1 MKKMQEW
8 LLSANTKN
16 DSKIV
21 VMANASFPHNS
32 IGTQCIN
39 NYLK

>member
-21 VMANASFPHNS
+21 VMANASPHNS